1 MEQGMAKFVDQVL
14 IHQCPPT
21 IHFARLETT
30 GDPVW
35 DTANGYG
42 MQPEN
47 PLTIRLYIETFSPDD
62 GSSIMFDQTLDKMVD
77 DYYDISEPRKERYVE
92 LRDALEG
99 LVKKM
104 DENIANWNPPQIDDK
119 NED

>member
-1 MEQGMAKFVDQVL
+1 MK
-14 IHQCPPT
+14 
-21 IHFARLETT
+21 
-30 GDPVW
+30 
-35 DTANGYG
+35 
-42 MQPEN
+42 PEN
-47 PLTIRLYIETFSPDD
+47 PLTIRIYIETFSPDD